1 MPLLQ
6 AQGEEEVTE
15 TLNFIAFTLVVLT
28 TVVIIL
34 LAKVIEIQNFLKKGQ
49 MKL

>member
-1 MPLLQ
+1 M
-6 AQGEEEVTE
+6 E

-34 LAKVIEIQNFLKKGQ
+34 LAKVIEIQNFLKKGK